1 MWRFGIF
8 ALVAVVLILGIAAL
22 AAVQLNARFHAPGPL
37 EQDSSVV
44 IARGGG
50 LNAVAKQ
57 LAEAGVIGDALTF
70 ELGTRYLGVARDLK
84 AGEFAF
90 PAGVSMRGALDILI
104 SGKSVQYRLTV
115 PEGLTSPEIIKLI
128 AAAPRLEGDL
138 EEVPPDGSLLPETYH
153 FSRGDTRA
161 ALLKRMQNSMKAAI
175 AELWPKRRK
184 NLPIKTPE
192 EALVLASIVEKETS
206 VDAERPLVAGVFINR
221 LRKGMPLQS
230 DPTVVYGITLGKAP
244 LGRSLTRK
252 DLKTPSPYNTYTI
265 PALPPGPITNPG
277 RQSLEAV
284 LNPADT
290 EFIFFVADGTGGHAF
305 AKTLREHNNNV
316 AKWRKVQKKQKSTQ

>member
-90 PAGVSMRGALDILI
+90 PAGVSMRGALDIII

-161 ALLKRMQNSMKAAI
+161 ALLKRMQASMKAAI